1 VIVAAPA
8 LLLGAAAGLAFAIRK
23 RLPYVSGLTLGA
35 IAIAIALVATH
46 SDDATGELLGVS
58 LRLSPLARLATAPGT
73 LGLARAYV
81 DTERPGP

>member
-35 IAIAIALVATH
+35 IAIAIALVATK
-46 SDDATGELLGVS
+46 L
-58 LRLSPLARLATAPGT
+58 
-73 LGLARAYV
+73 
-81 DTERPGP
+81 